1 MEMKDK
7 ILLCIEKQALV
18 QIIIRELP
26 EQLMKRSSYYVSANQ
41 CEVCV
46 ARGCLVLWNIYCFR
60 LTETGIFAK
69 KFECTSW

>member
-1 MEMKDK
+1 MKDK

-46 ARGCLVLWNIYCFR
+46 ARGCLVL
-60 LTETGIFAK
+60 
-69 KFECTSW
+69 

>member
-26 EQLMKRSSYYVSANQ
+26 EQLMKSNYVSANQ

-46 ARGCLVLWNIYCFR
+46 ARGCLVL
-60 LTETGIFAK
+60 
-69 KFECTSW
+69 